1 MRRFATSCLACLGLL
16 TALSVSCAKRESVE
30 PVTTRAAASSTEPN
44 SSEPSSEAAFY
55 TVGHYNDDRNPADDL
70 AMTVQ
75 RAKAE
80 GKHVLVQVGGDW
92 CGWCKRMSQFIE
104 TNKGVRQQVER
115 NFVVMK
121 VTYDQNQ
128 KNEPFLS
135 DFPKIKA
142 YPHLFILDGEGHLLH
157 SQDTEELEQDRSY
170 SETAYLTFL
179 DKWKPAAPADPIA
192 PSNPSAS
199 N

>member
-1 MRRFATSCLACLGLL
+1 VL
-16 TALSVSCAKRESVE
+16 TALSASCAKRE
-30 PVTTRAAASSTEPN
+30 PADPATAQAAASPSESGTSESSAAEP
-44 SSEPSSEAAFY
+44 AFY
-55 TVGHYNDDRNPADDL
+55 TVGHYDGARNPADDL
-70 AMTVQ
+70 AMTVE

-104 TNKGVRQQVER
+104 SNAGVRQQVER
-115 NFVVMK
+115 DFLVMK

-135 DFPKIKA
+135 GFPKIKA
-142 YPHLFILDGEGHLLH
+142 YPHLFVIDGEGHLLH

-170 SETAYLTFL
+170 NETAYLAFL
-179 DKWKPAAPADPIA
+179 EKWKPAAA
-192 PSNPSAS
+192 SNPSAA